1 MRDRGRRDRSR
12 RDSSTSSSYRSRDYH
27 YKAKRDRSR
36 NSSPSDCDMRT
47 GDSSSSYNRIDHDNL
62 QYKSNHDIIALD
74 NSDTQVADIDKG
86 SE

>member
-1 MRDRGRRDRSR
+1 
-12 RDSSTSSSYRSRDYH
+12 
-27 YKAKRDRSR
+27 
-36 NSSPSDCDMRT
+36 MRT

-74 NSDTQVADIDKG
+74 NSDTQVADTCDKG